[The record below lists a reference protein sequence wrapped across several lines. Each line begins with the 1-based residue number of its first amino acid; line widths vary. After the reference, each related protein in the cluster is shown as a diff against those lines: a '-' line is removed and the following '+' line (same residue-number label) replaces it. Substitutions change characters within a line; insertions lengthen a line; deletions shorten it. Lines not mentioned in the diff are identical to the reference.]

1 MGLFLAFLGGIAPA
15 KVIWNFGTD
24 FQGHDIEDVG
34 TLTATTLNVTTVSVA
49 GDVAI
54 AGDLN
59 VTGTIDAGALDNTPV
74 GAVTVSTGAFTTLDA
89 TGQITSTLADGTAPI
104 TVTSTTLCPNLN
116 ADRLDSKDESEF
128 ADLSENEI
136 VTGNYTFEGN
146 FTISN
151 ATVVLTGDDWQNSEV
166 ADDLTM
172 DGGTIDDSPIG
183 GTTPAAATCTTVSA
197 QTITSTGAVIAGGA
211 NTITFQDGGGT
222 IATEDDGD
230 INLTP
235 NGSGKVKTS
244 AADISGGNINGT
256 PIGGTTP
263 AAATCTTVAAQTI
276 TSTGAVIAGGAN
288 TITFQD
294 GGGTIATEDDG
305 DITLA
310 PDGTGSVIISADTT
324 NIYGETFTI
333 MCKFGTVAA
342 STDDERGIFVAPFNC
357 TITAAYLMN
366 ATTIATSATAITTL
380 TLNDKGSDGTSNNA
394 IAAWNC
400 GAAGTVLTAFD
411 AITMGA
417 LDGTH
422 KLLTAL
428 DTVTIK
434 KVDSG
439 GTGAATDE
447 LVLMLSYKRR

>member
-230 INLTP
+230 I
-235 NGSGKVKTS
+235 
-244 AADISGGNINGT
+244 
-256 PIGGTTP
+256 
-263 AAATCTTVAAQTI
+263 
-276 TSTGAVIAGGAN
+276 
-288 TITFQD
+288 
-294 GGGTIATEDDG
+294 
-305 DITLA
+305 TLA